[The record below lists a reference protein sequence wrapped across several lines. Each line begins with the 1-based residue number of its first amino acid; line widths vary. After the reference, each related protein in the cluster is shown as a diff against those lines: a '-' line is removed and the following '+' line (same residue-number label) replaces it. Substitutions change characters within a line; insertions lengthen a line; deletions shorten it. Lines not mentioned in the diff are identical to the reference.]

1 MDPASVLT
9 ELEARLASEGAATL
23 RPELEAQLKAIE
35 RRLRERIILGGL
47 SREDYLD
54 YQAAIQAVQVG
65 LEILTEHSSNVDVR
79 LPNTQSPTPFSP
91 QFRR

>member
-9 ELEARLASEGAATL
+9 ELEERLASEEAATL
-23 RPELEAQLKAIE
+23 RPKLEAQLKAIE
-35 RRLRERIILGGL
+35 RRLRERILDGL

-54 YQAAIQAVQVG
+54 YQAAIQAVQAS
-65 LEILTEHSSNVDVR
+65 LEILTEHSNNVNVS
-79 LPNTQSPTPFSP
+79 LPSTQSPSPFSP